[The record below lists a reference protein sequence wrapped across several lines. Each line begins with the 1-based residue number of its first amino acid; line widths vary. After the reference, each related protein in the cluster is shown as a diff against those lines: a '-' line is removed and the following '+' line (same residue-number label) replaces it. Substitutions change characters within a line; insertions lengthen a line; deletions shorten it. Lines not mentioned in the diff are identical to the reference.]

1 MTMQVIVSQEA
12 EGSLELIQRLAAV
25 GEVNHLGD
33 GFYTVEATDN
43 QVYDLTNEYPEVVV
57 KVERMNRR
65 PMMTLEM
72 IILEQ
77 HKERARQAGG

>member
-33 GFYTVEATDN
+33 GFYTIEATDN
-43 QVYDLTNEYPEVVV
+43 QVYDLVDQQ
-57 KVERMNRR
+57 
-65 PMMTLEM
+65 
-72 IILEQ
+72 IALEQ
-77 HKERARQAGG
+77 AQASSKLDEP